1 MSGTTPAATRS
12 ALLMLAR
19 RRDRV
24 AKGAA
29 LLRKKREALV
39 AELFRIARPALE
51 ARVAISEDAARAYE
65 LLLTALSLHGASEL
79 ESLGRP
85 ERSVAI
91 EVGTRMVWG
100 VSVPTLSERPTL
112 VRTPA
117 VRGVAEANTGPGT
130 EAATI
135 AFERLLERLLDEV
148 PRELLMEQLGAE
160 LARTTRRVHVLEQ
173 RLAPRLAAQ
182 HASIRR
188 VLDERER
195 DAQVRL
201 RMLSRRGA

>member
-12 ALLMLAR
+12 ALLTLAR
-19 RRDRV
+19 RRERV

-39 AELFRIARPALE
+39 AELFRIARPALA

-65 LLLTALSLHGASEL
+65 ILLAALSLHGAVEL

-85 ERSVAI
+85 ERAVSV
-91 EVGTRMVWG
+91 EVGTRTVWG
-100 VSVPTLSERPTL
+100 VSVPTLTERPTL
-112 VRTPA
+112 TRTPE
-117 VRGVAEANTGPGT
+117 VRGVAEADAGPTT

-173 RLAPRLAAQ
+173 RLAPRLTAQ

-188 VLDERER
+188 VLDERAR

-201 RMLSRRGA
+201 RMLSRRGP